1 MKVYVNWREF
11 EIDVEK
17 IKRISFHYNSK
28 THRYEIY
35 LNGSEVRFF
44 DAEKFEISKKK
55 GEAIIDFLKWLSQ
68 KLSTPGSEENFE
80 GAAISKKSSIA
91 GPGDE
96 ETFDMVHDEDIFESA
111 ASSKELST
119 VGPALEETFDKAAS
133 SKGTSTPGIED
144 IFAEDHS
151 EDSFDFQG
159 RGCGDGL

>member
-1 MKVYVNWREF
+1 MKVYVNWHEF

-28 THRYEIY
+28 THHYEIY
-35 LNGSEVRFF
+35 LNGSEVCWN
-44 DAEKFEISKKK
+44 AERFEISKKK

-91 GPGDE
+91 GPRDE
-96 ETFDMVHDEDIFESA
+96 ETFDMVHDEEIFESA
-111 ASSKELST
+111 ASSKELSMA
-119 VGPALEETFDKAAS
+119 GPALEETFDKAAS

-159 RGCGDGL
+159 GVRA